1 MEFSMFARTATAEV
15 YLILGDNGEEI
26 GEASIIYGEMEVQ
39 ALAGISG
46 DFSEEERDEIDLELA
61 NFVENLATAADVD
74 YFQLNI
80 YASANMTTINNFD
93 EDFDDDE
100 DCHTCGCQE

>member
-1 MEFSMFARTATAEV
+1 MDFSMFARTATGEV
-15 YLILGDNGEEI
+15 YLVLGDAGDEI
-26 GEASIIYGEMEVQ
+26 GEVSVIYGEMEVQ

-46 DFSEEERDEIDLELA
+46 DYPEEERDQIDLELA
-61 NFVENLATAADVD
+61 NFVENLAGAADVD

-93 EDFDDDE
+93 EDFDDE
-100 DCHTCGCQE
+100 EAGHSCGCAD